1 MEPKSV
7 PKPVY
12 VAARRPEK
20 DDSVFGEVLSALGLD
35 DNFYNGGVKSAHQ
48 QEPAKMIPDLGLTG
62 KGSKAQAVWNDGTI
76 ATGLSD
82 DKTPAQA
89 VGEIKKHI
97 KHMTSSLSSV
107 FSDQTESPLKPV
119 DYH

>member
-12 VAARRPEK
+12 VAARKPEK

-35 DNFYNGGVKSAHQ
+35 DNFYNSGVKSTE
-48 QEPAKMIPDLGLTG
+48 EPAKMIPDVGLTG

-82 DKTPAQA
+82 DKTPAQTA
-89 VGEIKKHI
+89 SDIKKHI

-107 FSDQTESPLKPV
+107 FSDNVASPLKPV